1 MTPSDPPTA
10 PPGLPPVTPPSGRFI
25 AQLFLVPGMI
35 VLIAVLIILG
45 INYLFI
51 GGYTPQYFL
60 SKLDSDN
67 HDIRWRGASDLA
79 QHIKRPESK
88 LLKSNVGFALDLA
101 DRLRVA
107 LDDLAQQEQLHAAH
121 IAKLPAAEHE
131 KEWQKLSARR
141 DYREYCDLVE
151 YLSAALG
158 DFYVPA
164 GVPLL
169 CEIINREDAPD
180 VKGNTMRRRRAI
192 WALSNLGANLRAID
206 QQLTAAQRAQ
216 IIDDLK
222 SEMSGAHLKAI
233 GKELTAAQRA
243 KVLEDFKDE
252 ISAGDKQRRIRA
264 ANGLFYLESSSV
276 AKDTHGLV
284 FVDRELA
291 KCATTKDRYLREH
304 VAMAFNFWDGDR
316 AEETLL
322 RLARDDGFGT
332 LIRIG
337 EGE

>member
-1 MTPSDPPTA
+1 MNANEPPA
-10 PPGLPPVTPPSGRFI
+10 GGLPPVTPPSGRFI

-35 VLIAVLIILG
+35 VLVAVLIILG

-88 LLKSNVGFALDLA
+88 LLKSDVGFALDLA
-101 DRLRVA
+101 ERLRKA
-107 LDDLAQQEQLHAAH
+107 LDELAQQERLHSAR
-121 IAKLPAAEHE
+121 IAELPTAEQE
-131 KEWQKLSARR
+131 KEWQRLSARR
-141 DYREYCDLVE
+141 DYSEYRDLVE
-151 YLSAALG
+151 YLTAALG

-169 CEIINREDAPD
+169 CEIINREEAPD

-192 WALSNLGANLRAID
+192 WALSNLGANLQIID
-206 QQLTAAQRAQ
+206 KELVAQQRTK
-216 IIDDLK
+216 IIDDLQ
-222 SEMSGAHLKAI
+222 SEMNGAN
-233 GKELTAAQRA
+233 AQRR
-243 KVLEDFKDE
+243 VW
-252 ISAGDKQRRIRA
+252 A
-264 ANGLFYLESSSV
+264 ANGLYYLDKSAV
-276 AKDTHGLV
+276 AKETPGLAL
-284 FVDRELA
+284 VDHALA
-291 KCATTKDRYLREH
+291 QCAATKDRFLREH

-332 LIRIG
+332 LIRIT
-337 EGE
+337 EGD

>member
-1 MTPSDPPTA
+1 MSANEPPPNA
-10 PPGLPPVTPPSGRFI
+10 LPPVLPPSGRFI

-35 VLIAVLIILG
+35 VLVAVLIILG

-60 SKLDSDN
+60 GKLDSDN

-88 LLKSNVGFALDLA
+88 ALKSDAGFALDLA
-101 DRLRVA
+101 HRLRAA
-107 LDDLAQQEQLHAAH
+107 LDELNQQEQLHAAR
-121 IAKLPAAEHE
+121 IAKLPQAEQD
-131 KEWQKLSARR
+131 KEWQKLSSRR
-141 DYREYCDLVE
+141 DFAEHRDLVE
-151 YLSAALG
+151 YLAAALG
-158 DFYVPA
+158 DFYAPV

-169 CEIINREDAPD
+169 CEIINREEAPD

-192 WALSNLGANLRAID
+192 WALSNLGAQLQAIATE
-206 QQLTAAQRAQ
+206 LSAEQRAK

-222 SEMSGAHLKAI
+222 SEMNGADA
-233 GKELTAAQRA
+233 
-243 KVLEDFKDE
+243 
-252 ISAGDKQRRIRA
+252 RRSVWA
-264 ANGLFYLESSSV
+264 ANGLYYLDKSAV
-276 AKDTHGLV
+276 AKNTPGLV
-284 FVDRELA
+284 LVDHALA
-291 KCATTKDRYLREH
+291 QCAATQDRFLREH

-332 LIRIG
+332 LIRVA
-337 EGE
+337 EGD